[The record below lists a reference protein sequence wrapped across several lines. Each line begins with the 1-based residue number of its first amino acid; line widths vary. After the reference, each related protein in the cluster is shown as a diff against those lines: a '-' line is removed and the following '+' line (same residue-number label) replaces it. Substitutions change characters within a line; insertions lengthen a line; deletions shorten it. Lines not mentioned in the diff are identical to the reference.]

1 MLAEL
6 LGLPTHPLTTFF
18 GLAIGG
24 MLLFGTLSTLSY
36 FYFFRWRKERY
47 HPTYEEDGTTIKR
60 ALKWSTVSLVGNA
73 ILTTPFHLAVAYG
86 WSEVYWNIDDHPWG
100 WGWIVASIGI
110 YLVVTETMIY
120 WVHRALHWGPL
131 WKYIH
136 KPHHSFK
143 APISFVGVAFNPLDS
158 FAQGLAHHLCIFLF
172 PVHGVVYLVFVTFV
186 TVWAVMIHDRV
197 SFVTWKGINYTG
209 HHTVHHWYDFHNFGQ
224 FFTFWDR
231 IGGTY
236 KDPESDE
243 VRAEVPE
250 GILRR

>member
-24 MLLFGTLSTLSY
+24 MLLYGALSTLSY

-47 HPTYEEDGTTIKR
+47 HPGYEEDPVQIKR
-60 ALKWSTVSLVGNA
+60 ALKWSAISLLGNA

-86 WSEVYWNIDDHPWG
+86 WSEVYWDIDDQPWG
-100 WGWIVASIGI
+100 WGWVLVSMGI
-110 YLVVTETMIY
+110 YLIVTETMIY

-143 APISFVGVAFNPLDS
+143 TPTSFVGVAFNPLDS
-158 FAQGLAHHLCIFLF
+158 FAQGFAHHLCIFLF

-209 HHTVHHWYDFHNFGQ
+209 HHTVHHWYDNYNFGQ

-231 IGGTY
+231 LGGTY
-236 KDPESDE
+236 KDPESVE
-243 VRAEVPE
+243 VQTEVPE
-250 GILRR
+250 GIIRR